1 MKRNLFL
8 LLFAIATLS
17 TFAQTTSEHL
27 TFKGVPIDGTL
38 TEFVSKLKQKGLTHI
53 GTEDGTAILK
63 GDFAAY
69 KNCTVAAIAL
79 KQKNLVAKVGVMFP
93 SLETWS
99 SLSNNYFSLKEMLTK
114 KYGEPAVCVEEFQND
129 FGKDN
134 DNLKIHGVKMDKCK
148 YVTGY
153 ATAKGNIELHIK
165 GDVMNGCYVTLIYFD
180 KINGEIIEAEA
191 MDDL

>member
-8 LLFAIATLS
+8 LLFAIVTLS

-114 KYGEPAVCVEEFQND
+114 SMVSQKFVLKNFRLKLCKMTIILKYM
-129 FGKDN
+129 K
-134 DNLKIHGVKMDKCK
+134 
-148 YVTGY
+148 
-153 ATAKGNIELHIK
+153 
-165 GDVMNGCYVTLIYFD
+165 
-180 KINGEIIEAEA
+180 
-191 MDDL
+191 